1 MPLHFAAS
9 SRNATRQA
17 SAGMVSATDPR
28 IARRVLEVVD
38 DDQDCLGRSGG
49 ERALR
54 RLGAGA
60 GGPARGACF
69 VCRHPRPDS
78 SGKSFARRSNPS
90 STSKS
95 IVENSPFMACSSI
108 SLGAPPLEGCGERLP
123 AWRRRR
129 HLRVAFRSSQRASC
143 HLRRGL
149 SSWPGRG
156 DARRQSIVSVAS
168 SASVRMACSLSC
180 WSLTHCAASG
190 HSSSSSRF
198 QCR

>member
-17 SAGMVSATDPR
+17 SAGMVSATDHVSRAASSRWLTTTR
-28 IARRVLEVVD
+28 IVWGVLVANELYGGSVPVLVVPH
-38 DDQDCLGRSGG
+38 
-49 ERALR
+49 A
-54 RLGAGA
+54 
-60 GGPARGACF
+60 GACF